1 MKNKAQTI
9 IEFTAGVVVLC
20 LIIYGMVGVL
30 RWGMV
35 DLAERRYDHDAL
47 LLDNS
52 VSTETQL
59 SPNFHQGQPM
69 DAIFQK

>member
-35 DLAERRYDHDAL
+35 DLAERRYDHDVVLMNAGL
-47 LLDNS
+47 T
-52 VSTETQL
+52 TEQQL
-59 SPNFHQGQPM
+59 NPNFHQAQPM

>member
-1 MKNKAQTI
+1 MKDKAQTI
-9 IEFTAGVVVLC
+9 IEFTAGVAVLC

-35 DLAERRYDHDAL
+35 DLAERRYDHDAVL
-47 LLDNS
+47 MNTSLN
-52 VSTETQL
+52 TEAQL
-59 SPNFHQGQPM
+59 NPNFHQAQPL